1 MEPRLINCFLRS
13 LLLAVAFSAGTY
25 LIIWGLAAI
34 HQESDVPS
42 GAALP
47 LALWT
52 FPAFFFGSLI
62 VFVIRRSGARRH

>member
-1 MEPRLINCFLRS
+1 MEPRLINYCLRS
-13 LLLAVAFSAGTY
+13 FLFAIAFSTGTY
-25 LIIWGLAAI
+25 LFIWGLAAI

-52 FPAFFFGSLI
+52 FPAFFLGSLI
-62 VFVIRRSGARRH
+62 VPVIRRSGARRH